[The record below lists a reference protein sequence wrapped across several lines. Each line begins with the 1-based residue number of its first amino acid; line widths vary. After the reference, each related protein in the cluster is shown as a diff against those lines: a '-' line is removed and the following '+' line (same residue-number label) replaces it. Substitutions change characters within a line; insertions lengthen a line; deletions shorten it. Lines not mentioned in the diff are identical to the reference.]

1 MTDPDLVDRLAE
13 WCRLSERGYTR
24 DDDGSLVRDA
34 PGLDRFAWRPLDSDD
49 DCRVVLEAL
58 PFELWERFA
67 ETLADIKNCYPM
79 GDNPVKGTSWIE
91 WGEVFSLLLATPAE
105 KCAAVL
111 KVLGDA

>member
-1 MTDPDLVDRLAE
+1 MTTDQIDRLAAF
-13 WCRLSERGYTR
+13 CRLADKGYRR
-24 DDDGSLVRDA
+24 DPDGYWVQDR
-34 PGLDRFAWRPLDSDD
+34 PGLDRFAWRPDESDD

-58 PFELWERFA
+58 PFELRERFA

-79 GDNPVKGTSWIE
+79 GDNSLKGTSWIE